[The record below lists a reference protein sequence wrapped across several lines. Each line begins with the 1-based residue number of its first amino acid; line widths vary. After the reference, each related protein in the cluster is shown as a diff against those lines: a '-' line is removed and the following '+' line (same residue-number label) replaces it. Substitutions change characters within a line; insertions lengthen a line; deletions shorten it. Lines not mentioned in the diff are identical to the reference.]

1 MLHPSHVNAFD
12 DGLHGLWSY
21 QGHKR
26 NLFIDLLVDSL
37 VCGLI
42 HPCLL
47 QVSHV
52 ISFMD
57 IRAQCPSSTANVIAF
72 MCCFL
77 PPSFPSCLPSCL
89 PFSLALCRSRWQAI
103 GICHIRHNV
112 VELLK
117 DHLGELVRMELCSAE
132 SECVGIYNVFDT
144 CMYI

>member
-1 MLHPSHVNAFD
+1 
-12 DGLHGLWSY
+12 
-21 QGHKR
+21 
-26 NLFIDLLVDSL
+26 
-37 VCGLI
+37 
-42 HPCLL
+42 
-47 QVSHV
+47 
-52 ISFMD
+52 MD

-77 PPSFPSCLPSCL
+77 SLLSFLPSFLPSFAL
-89 PFSLALCRSRWQAI
+89 GYLMVSPSLSPSLALCRSRWQAI

-117 DHLGELVRMELCSAE
+117 DHLGELVSMELCSAE